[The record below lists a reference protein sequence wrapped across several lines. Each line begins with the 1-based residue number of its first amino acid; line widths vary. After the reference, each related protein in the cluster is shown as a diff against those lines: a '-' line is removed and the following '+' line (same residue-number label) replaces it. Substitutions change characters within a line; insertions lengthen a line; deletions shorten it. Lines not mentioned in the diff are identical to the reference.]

1 MLVLERLKAHFGF
14 DAFLPGQEENI
25 TTVLDKN
32 DALVLMPTGG
42 GKSLCYQLPAL
53 CFNGLTLVVSPLI
66 ALMKDQVDNLRANGI
81 AGAYLNSTLT
91 ASQSA
96 KVQAMAKNGEFKIL
110 YLAPERLALPGFH
123 EFLLTLEVS
132 LFAIDEAHCISE
144 WGHDFRPDYR
154 NLKTLRRDFP
164 GVPRIALTAT
174 ATEQVQGDIIAQLGL
189 RKPGVFISGLNRP
202 NLTYTVRHKRRAFDA
217 LVDLLSAHKNES
229 AIVYCFSRKDT
240 ETLAGDLSAVGLKAL
255 PYHAGL
261 SKEMRQDSQDNF
273 IHDRVPIIVATIAF
287 GMGID
292 KPDVRVLVH
301 YDLPKSLEGYYQ
313 ETGRAGRDG
322 LPSECVLYYSL
333 GDKVKHDFFID
344 QVEQVEERE
353 NARLKL
359 SQVVEYCE
367 LNTCRRQH
375 LLAYFGESPQDA
387 NCGGCD
393 ICLTPREEYDAT
405 EIARKILSAVIRT
418 GQRFGARYI
427 AQVLQG
433 SGSKKVRENGHQ
445 ELTVLGI
452 ARNSTDDDLK
462 QVTNALVNQRMM
474 VKSVGTYPTLSVTAE
489 GMAFLKGRESLTLDR
504 PKDAAGTSSA
514 NSTDVFPPNLELLEV
529 LRDLR
534 TNIADQR
541 NMPAYVIF
549 GDASLRQMASHFPQ
563 SRESFSRISGVGSA
577 KLEELSGPFLK
588 AIEEYA
594 DANGLAEIPIDSGR
608 SNSRQR
614 TNDRQRTSDR
624 RSRDS
629 SSSTLNQ
636 TKELVGQMLGLN
648 EIADT
653 RGVRV
658 KTAINHIDELIAA
671 GADIDISYLMPD
683 ADRTSA
689 IKAAFEKTE
698 GSRLAPVKEIL
709 GLEYSYDE
717 IHLVRVRMSQEGY
730 FDQVIPSVNNP

>member
-1 MLVLERLKAHFGF
+1 MLERLKDHFGF
-14 DAFLPGQEENI
+14 DAFLPGQEEII

-53 CFNGLTLVVSPLI
+53 CFDGLTVVVSPLI

-96 KVQAMAKNGEFKIL
+96 KVQAMAKNGDFKIL
-110 YLAPERLALPGFH
+110 YLAPERLALPGFRQ
-123 EFLLTLEVS
+123 FLSTLTVS

-164 GVPRIALTAT
+164 DVPLIALTAT

-189 RKPGVFISGLNRP
+189 RDPGVFISGLNRS
-202 NLTYTVRHKRRAFDA
+202 NLTYTVRHKRKAFDA

-240 ETLAGDLSAVGLKAL
+240 ENLAEDLDAVGLKAL

-261 SKEMRQDSQDNF
+261 SREMRQDNQEKF

-292 KPDVRVLVH
+292 KPDVRLLVH

-322 LPSECVLYYSL
+322 LPSECVLFYSL

-344 QVEQVEERE
+344 QMEQVEEKE

-367 LNTCRRQH
+367 LNTCRRRH

-405 EIARKILSAVIRT
+405 EIAQKILSAVIRT
-418 GQRFGARYI
+418 GQRFGGRYI

-433 SGSKKVRENGHQ
+433 SGSKKVKENGHQ
-445 ELTVLGI
+445 DLTVFGI
-452 ARNSTDDDLK
+452 ARESTDDDLK
-462 QVTNALVNQRMM
+462 QVTNALVNQRLM

-489 GMAFLKGRESLTLDR
+489 GMAFLKGRDSLTLDK
-504 PKDAAGTSSA
+504 PKAVAENSAGFQA
-514 NSTDVFPPNLELLEV
+514 EAIPPNLELLEV

-541 NMPAYVIF
+541 NLPAYVIF
-549 GDASLRQMASHFPQ
+549 GDASLRQMASHLPK
-563 SRESFSRISGVGSA
+563 SRESFSRITGVGSV

-588 AIEEYA
+588 VIVEYA
-594 DANGLAEIPIDSGR
+594 EANGLAEIPIDSGR
-608 SNSRQR
+608 ANA
-614 TNDRQRTSDR
+614 RQRTSGRQRTGDR
-624 RSRDS
+624 RSRYS
-629 SSSTLNQ
+629 SSSTLNH
-636 TKELVGQMLGLN
+636 TKELVELKLSVD
-648 EIADT
+648 EIAQRRSLASSTVAGQIERLVQD
-653 RGVRV
+653 G
-658 KTAINHIDELIAA
+658 AA
-671 GADIDISYLMPD
+671 LDLDHLMPPPE
-683 ADRTSA
+683 RMET
-689 IKAAFEKTE
+689 IKAAFLRT
-698 GSRLAPVKEIL
+698 GDVRLAPVRESL
-709 GLEYSYDE
+709 GDGYSYDE
-717 IHLVRVRMSQEGY
+717 IRMVRIALFPNG
-730 FDQVIPSVNNP
+730 VIVPEHAE